1 MDTTVA
7 SVGSDRLRLTSYVV
21 VAIALVAAVGA
32 ATVDL
37 RFGLLPLAALLGW
50 SHLRSI

>member
-7 SVGSDRLRLTSYVV
+7 SVSSDRLRLTSYVV
-21 VAIALVAAVGA
+21 VAIALGAAVGA
-32 ATVDL
+32 GTIDL
-37 RFGLLPLAALLGW
+37 RYALLPVAALLGW